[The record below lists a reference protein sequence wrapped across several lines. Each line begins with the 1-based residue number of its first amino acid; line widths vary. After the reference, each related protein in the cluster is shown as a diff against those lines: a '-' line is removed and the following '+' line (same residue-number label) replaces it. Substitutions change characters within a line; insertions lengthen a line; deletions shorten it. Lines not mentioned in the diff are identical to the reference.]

1 MSKTEFKSEDLK
13 TRVEALEE
21 KVAINTNSLTILSP
35 NITVGSRNGVYK
47 RGQWMYISAV
57 LSITG
62 NIAQASNLFYL
73 PYNSIGTIYFDAH
86 IDSNNTSIL
95 LTIDGDRRTVK
106 NELGILQN
114 GTVLRL
120 GVAIPC
126 T

>member
-21 KVAINTNSLTILSP
+21 KVAIDTNSLTILSP